1 MDPTDRDGIS
11 IYLDLKNFKKGRK
24 EMNLAGIKAF
34 ARVAKQTIVKHSPEI
49 LMAVG
54 GVTFVATVVV
64 ACKETV
70 KETDILEEHDFVM
83 ADLESD
89 HEDNQLLDDKAYKKS
104 KINAYKHITI
114 QTVKNYTPA
123 VILGGTSLACF
134 FGAFGIMRK
143 RYATLVM
150 AYTALEESFRKYR
163 ERVIADKGID
173 ADIYYLTGSKPK
185 EITVK
190 DKNGEKK
197 KVKSLLLPDGTVASP
212 YAFKFGKY
220 NEDGS
225 RNNQWS
231 SEQQTNLS
239 YILGQQDWL
248 NNQLYMR
255 NVFDSNHRV
264 KIRGSVMLNEVRDL
278 LGEVSTPTGSV
289 VGWRYSNG
297 EPGCNGFIDF
307 QLVEAMEPDPETG
320 EDIPCVFINPNVD
333 GMIYDLLGK
342 EEKKPFEPNFSVWGE
357 DTRI

>member
-1 MDPTDRDGIS
+1 
-11 IYLDLKNFKKGRK
+11 
-24 EMNLAGIKAF
+24 MNLANVKAF

-54 GVTFVATVVV
+54 GVTFIATVVV
-64 ACKETV
+64 AAKETIDEQDILIDHDV
-70 KETDILEEHDFVM
+70 ELTDIEL
-83 ADLESD
+83 A
-89 HEDNQLLDDKAYKKS
+89 HEVGELDKKAYKKS
-104 KINAYKHITI
+104 RINVYKNTTLV
-114 QTVKNYTPA
+114 TVKNYAPA

-163 ERVIADKGID
+163 ERVITARGVDE
-173 ADIYYLTGSKPK
+173 DIYYLTGSKPK

-190 DKNGEKK
+190 DENGEKK
-197 KVKSLLLPDGTVASP
+197 KVKSLLLPDGMVASP

-248 NNQLYMR
+248 NNQLYIR
-255 NVFDSNHRV
+255 NVFDSKHRV

-278 LGEVSTPTGSV
+278 LGEISTPTGSV

-333 GMIYDLLGK
+333 GMIYDLLGV

-357 DTRI
+357 DVRV